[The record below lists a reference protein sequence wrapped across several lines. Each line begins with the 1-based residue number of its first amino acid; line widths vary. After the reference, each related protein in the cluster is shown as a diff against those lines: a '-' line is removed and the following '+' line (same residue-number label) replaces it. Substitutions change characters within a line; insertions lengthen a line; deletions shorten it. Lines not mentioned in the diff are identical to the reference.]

1 MNLNYI
7 YFFHYRYNAN
17 KSAVSAGRKTQWLQL
32 YNSWYTVNIQYINI
46 YIYIYIVALST
57 QVGKNSPVKK
67 IYIYIYTFFF
77 SFWVYCEKRK
87 ILWSEK
93 DYEQTWVEK
102 QLKHSGL
109 EHIFIR
115 NGSHHWQ
122 FYGSRKAWI
131 LKFSL
136 PVRMINSLYFL
147 LQPKWRDTNAC
158 RLSDYV
164 TAFLSR
170 YVLTEWWLLS

>member
-1 MNLNYI
+1 M
-7 YFFHYRYNAN
+7 
-17 KSAVSAGRKTQWLQL
+17 G
-32 YNSWYTVNIQYINI
+32 
-46 YIYIYIVALST
+46 
-57 QVGKNSPVKK
+57 
-67 IYIYIYTFFF
+67 
-77 SFWVYCEKRK
+77 
-87 ILWSEK
+87 ILPWEK
-93 DYEQTWVEK
+93 DIVIRKRLRQTWVEK

-122 FYGSRKAWI
+122 FDGSRKARI

-147 LQPKWRDTNAC
+147 LQPKWRDANAC
-158 RLSDYV
+158 RLSYYV

-170 YVLTEWWLLS
+170 YVLAEWWLFLSIQLTNDNSKFNGGSSCCCFWKGNTLYLIITDFKHLVCVPEN